1 MGCMKSKQTF
11 PFPTTLDSEKRHE
24 SEENFMPEERFLPR
38 MPSLVTIKEEVN
50 EPPGPEIVVCE
61 FAHRLSQ
68 EILSDALLQWAGNNL
83 KYCDIPYIES
93 EGP

>member
-11 PFPTTLDSEKRHE
+11 PFPTTIE
-24 SEENFMPEERFLPR
+24 SDKQHASAESFMSDERFQPR
-38 MPSLVTIKEEVN
+38 MPSEVIREEVK
-50 EPPGPEIVVCE
+50 EPTESEIVVFE

-68 EILSDALLQWAGNNL
+68 EILSDALQQWADSNI
-83 KYCDIPYIES
+83 KYCDIPFIES

>member
-11 PFPTTLDSEKRHE
+11 PFPTTIESDKRHPSAE
-24 SEENFMPEERFLPR
+24 SFMSEERLQPTTPPPVIN
-38 MPSLVTIKEEVN
+38 EEVK
-50 EPPGPEIVVCE
+50 EPEGPKVVVCE

-68 EILSDALLQWAGNNL
+68 EILSDALKQWADRNT
-83 KYCDIPYIES
+83 KYSDIPFIES